1 MGSVARIMNSGADNR
16 RRPPAPAQRR
26 ARVARGSGIETSK
39 LQGYSDVRNEFFSP
53 QAFETGW

>member
-1 MGSVARIMNSGADNR
+1 MNSGADNR